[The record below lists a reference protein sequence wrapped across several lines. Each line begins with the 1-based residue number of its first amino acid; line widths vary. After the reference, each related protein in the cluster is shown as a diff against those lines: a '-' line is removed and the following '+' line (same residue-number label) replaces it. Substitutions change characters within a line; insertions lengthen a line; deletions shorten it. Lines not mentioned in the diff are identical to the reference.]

1 MIDAKLLDSHLAPC
15 GESTSWMALQRW
27 LDDRVQDDHGDD
39 PKENGLAKGLAN
51 GVANGL
57 PNVKGL
63 RSNNRLPILSN
74 I

>member
-15 GESTSWMALQRW
+15 GDSTSWMALQRW

-51 GVANGL
+51 GL

-63 RSNNRLPILSN
+63 RSSNRLPILSN